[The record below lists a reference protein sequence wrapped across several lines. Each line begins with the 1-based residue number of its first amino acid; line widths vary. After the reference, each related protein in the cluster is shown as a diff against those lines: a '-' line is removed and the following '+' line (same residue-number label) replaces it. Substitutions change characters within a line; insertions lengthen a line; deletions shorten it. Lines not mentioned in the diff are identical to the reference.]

1 MIRQEKGFTIVELMI
16 ATAVFSLVLLLCSFA
31 IVNVGRVYYKGMI
44 INRTQD
50 AARKTA
56 DDVARA
62 IQFGSPGENF
72 YRYGSTGDASDPDT
86 IQAHCLGGVRYS
98 YSVLRAVGEG
108 ADAWPHVLWK
118 DRIPQGGD
126 CTPLDITQDNPGG
139 HEGVE
144 LLGENMRISSFEVA
158 PSGDAWD
165 ISVRVA
171 YGDDENAFEP
181 AGDDVE
187 RFSICKGAISGGQF
201 CAVSQLKT
209 TVMKRL

>member
-1 MIRQEKGFTIVELMI
+1 MIKKEDGFTIVELMI

-31 IVNVGRVYYKGMI
+31 IVNVGRVYYKGTML
-44 INRTQD
+44 NRTQD
-50 AARKTA
+50 TARKVL
-56 DDVARA
+56 DDVTRA
-62 IQFGSPGENF
+62 IQFGSSGSNF
-72 YRYGSTGDASDPDT
+72 YRYGATGDISNANT

-98 YSVLRAVGEG
+98 YSVLRPLGSG
-108 ADAWPHVLWK
+108 PNAWPHVLWK

-126 CTPLDITQDNPGG
+126 CTPLDISQDSPGG
-139 HEGVE
+139 EGGVE
-144 LLGENMRISSFEVA
+144 MLGENMRISSFEIV
-158 PSGDAWD
+158 PNGEAWD
-165 ISVRVA
+165 VSIRVA

-181 AGDDVE
+181 VSEGVE